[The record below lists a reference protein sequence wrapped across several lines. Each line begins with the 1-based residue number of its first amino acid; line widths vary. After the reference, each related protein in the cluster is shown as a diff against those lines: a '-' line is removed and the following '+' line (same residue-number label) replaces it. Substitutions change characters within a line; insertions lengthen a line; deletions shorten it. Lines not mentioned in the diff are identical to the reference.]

1 MKCSIWHI
9 RLKQTR
15 SDHHVLLSRVTYQT
29 LHTRQR
35 VVGVVQRV
43 GQLVDAI
50 VGLAVA
56 VEADAHCN
64 AAKRGNTESR
74 QLLLTSAV
82 LTSRTKSL
90 PPPKT
95 TVAPSLKST
104 DSKRKVLQR
113 KQCGKHASRRI
124 V

>member
-1 MKCSIWHI
+1 M
-9 RLKQTR
+9 LP
-15 SDHHVLLSRVTYQT
+15 DVHVLLCTVTYQT

-74 QLLLTSAV
+74 QPFGKLLLTPECS
-82 LTSRTKSL
+82 SDI
-90 PPPKT
+90 P
-95 TVAPSLKST
+95 
-104 DSKRKVLQR
+104 D
-113 KQCGKHASRRI
+113 
-124 V
+124 

>member
-1 MKCSIWHI
+1 MFMLPDVHI
-9 RLKQTR
+9 
-15 SDHHVLLSRVTYQT
+15 TYQT

-56 VEADAHCN
+56 IEADAHCN

-74 QLLLTSAV
+74 QPFGKLLLASAV
-82 LTSRTKSL
+82 LTSRIKSL
-90 PPPKT
+90 P
-95 TVAPSLKST
+95 PSLKST
-104 DSKRKVLQR
+104 NSKRKVLQWKR
-113 KQCGKHASRRI
+113 CG
-124 V
+124 VLPQETC

>member
-1 MKCSIWHI
+1 MCSG
-9 RLKQTR
+9 
-15 SDHHVLLSRVTYQT
+15 LLVTYQT

-56 VEADAHCN
+56 IEADTHCN

-74 QLLLTSAV
+74 QPFGKLLLESAV
-82 LTSRTKSL
+82 LTSRIKSL

-95 TVAPSLKST
+95 TVVPSLKSSN
-104 DSKRKVLQR
+104 SKRKVLQW
-113 KQCGKHASRRI
+113 KQCG
-124 V
+124 VLLQETC